1 MTAQWEK
8 KEGNVG
14 TLTVTVPSEKL
25 DEALDQAFKKV
36 VKQVEVPGFRK
47 GKMPRKMFEQRFG
60 VESLYQDAL
69 DIILPATYPQAID
82 EVGINPVAQP
92 EVDIEQMEQGKDLIY
107 VANVTVEPEV
117 ELGEYKGLTY
127 EKKDDEVTD
136 QEIQDAINSQLERK
150 AELELKED
158 GAIED
163 GNVAVIDFDGYVD
176 GEQFEG
182 GQAEGYELE
191 IGSGSFI
198 PGFEEQLV
206 GVKSGDEKDVVVTFP
221 EEYHAE
227 NLAGK
232 EATFKVKVHDIKEK
246 NVPELTDELAKE
258 LNQDADSVQDY
269 KEKLAEEMKTQKAEA
284 NEAQMKEELVVKATD
299 NTEIDIPEAMVETEL
314 NRMLQEF
321 EQRLAQQ
328 GMNLEL
334 YSQLSGQDTDQLKE
348 QMKGDAKERVKTNLV
363 LRAISDAENIEVTE
377 EAMNEELTKMS
388 EQFGISVEDI
398 KSTLGDL
405 SILENDLKVQKA
417 IDVIVDNAKAE

>member
-136 QEIQDAINSQLERK
+136 QEIQDAINAQLERK

-158 GAIED
+158 GAIEE

>member
-136 QEIQDAINSQLERK
+136 QEIQDAINAQLERK

-269 KEKLAEEMKTQKAEA
+269 KEKLAKEMKTQKAEA

>member
-136 QEIQDAINSQLERK
+136 QEIQDAINAQLERK

>member
-82 EVGINPVAQP
+82 EVEINPVAQP

-136 QEIQDAINSQLERK
+136 QEIQDAINAQLERK

>member
-36 VKQVEVPGFRK
+36 VKQVDVPGFRK

-82 EVGINPVAQP
+82 EVEINPVAQP

-136 QEIQDAINSQLERK
+136 QEIQDAINAQLERK

-299 NTEIDIPEAMVETEL
+299 NTEIDIPKAMVETEL